1 MICVSCP
8 LFIYICIPTFF
19 LLSGLILVLSL
30 TCSFCFS
37 ATLHLRYGRLWSLYP
52 VKREAA
58 LFVHI
63 RPYFIYF
70 FIFRLQATFAGESS
84 ETILFF
90 VVPRGSEEGPV
101 KLDVRIE

>member
-1 MICVSCP
+1 MCILSSFYIYLYTYFHFVIWP
-8 LFIYICIPTFF
+8 NVGFKFDMLFLFF
-19 LLSGLILVLSL
+19 RNAP
-30 TCSFCFS
+30 F
-37 ATLHLRYGRLWSLYP
+37 TLRRLWSLYP